1 MTKTGLLFGSFNPIH
16 IGHLALANYLLE
28 YAPFDDLWFIVSPQN
43 PFKNE
48 NDLAP
53 PHHRLEMTRLGTNE
67 EPRFFASDIEFQL
80 PRPSYT
86 IHTLRKLSDSYPS
99 HKFSLIIGSDNL
111 QTIGRWIESNEILE
125 HYPLAVYPRP
135 GFPVNKNP
143 SHLSGKTTIFDPPL
157 LDISSTFIREG
168 IRQGKQLRF
177 LVPPGIYDYII
188 SHKLYQ
194 K

>member
-1 MTKTGLLFGSFNPIH
+1 
-16 IGHLALANYLLE
+16 
-28 YAPFDDLWFIVSPQN
+28 
-43 PFKNE
+43 
-48 NDLAP
+48 
-53 PHHRLEMTRLGTNE
+53 
-67 EPRFFASDIEFQL
+67 
-80 PRPSYT
+80 
-86 IHTLRKLSDSYPS
+86 RKLSDSYPS

-111 QTIGRWIESNEILE
+111 QTIGRWFESNEILE

-135 GFPVNKNP
+135 GFPVNKD
-143 SHLSGKTTIFDPPL
+143 STHLSDQTTFFDPPL